1 MHHAS
6 SGRAAVS
13 LAVALVDHVGQAFEE
28 LSFKRGDTIRDIEP
42 AEAIP
47 ASPASPLASLS
58 ASTEGG
64 VFIGTLRG
72 RKGYFRGKHVVFGAL
87 GAPAAVASSSPAVG
101 GGPLDGKGAADLPL
115 QPLELLNKLREAEEL
130 LQAREIQV
138 AALKA
143 MKKREEQTKLIESRA
158 RDTLSRHLDA
168 WRRVVV
174 DARAAR
180 ALEHKD
186 AQIERLAQRV
196 RDMGGRVT
204 PRYS

>member
-1 MHHAS
+1 MTAQTGREGDAAS
-6 SGRAAVS
+6 HSRDTSSSPPARPEEGRPGM
-13 LAVALVDHVGQAFEE
+13 VAL
-28 LSFKRGDTIRDIEP
+28 
-42 AEAIP
+42 
-47 ASPASPLASLS
+47 
-58 ASTEGG
+58 
-64 VFIGTLRG
+64 
-72 RKGYFRGKHVVFGAL
+72 
-87 GAPAAVASSSPAVG
+87 PAAVDLPRATGRDLGALE
-101 GGPLDGKGAADLPL
+101 PLDM
-115 QPLELLNKLREAEEL
+115 LRQLRQAEME